1 MVCTYPL
8 LPHVHTHSQGSKR
21 HFNRPST
28 FFSAMAPRVLMG
40 GDASSQDGTQQD
52 SSEEE
57 EEDDDSLSD
66 LLDGP
71 SDDVDEGI
79 SLVKVTPWE
88 CWDTLY
94 YHMYLPPSPPSL
106 PLPSLPSHPPPPS
119 PSFLSKVCQLW

>member
-1 MVCTYPL
+1 
-8 LPHVHTHSQGSKR
+8 
-21 HFNRPST
+21 
-28 FFSAMAPRVLMG
+28 MG

-79 SLVKVTPWE
+79 SLVKVTP
-88 CWDTLY
+88 
-94 YHMYLPPSPPSL
+94 
-106 PLPSLPSHPPPPS
+106 
-119 PSFLSKVCQLW
+119 